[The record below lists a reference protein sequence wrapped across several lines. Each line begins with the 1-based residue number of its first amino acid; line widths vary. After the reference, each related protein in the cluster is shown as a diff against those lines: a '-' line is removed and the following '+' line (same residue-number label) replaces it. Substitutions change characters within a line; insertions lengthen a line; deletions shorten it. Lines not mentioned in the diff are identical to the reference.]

1 MKSNKG
7 ITLVALVITIIVL
20 LILAGVSISLVV
32 GDNGVLTQAK
42 TSSDKTKISQFKEA
56 LGIAINDVQTAYFAN
71 YANNATTRF
80 DTTGSGA
87 TEVKGE
93 VTLETINAA
102 LEKQGYQIKDEAD
115 RTGNITTTPSK
126 IEITTKSNPTD
137 FLAVKVTRS
146 SADGVGVTT
155 VFAKEMNEE
164 VTNSSNSADPTS
176 SWEE

>member
-71 YANNATTRF
+71 YANVATTEF
-80 DTTGSGA
+80 NTEINNTT
-87 TEVKGE
+87 
-93 VTLETINAA
+93 LNDA
-102 LEKQGYQIKDEAD
+102 LKKQGYKLGGSLSNLSTSEQTVYVTANQSTATDKLYFKISRPSGTNGIGIK
-115 RTGNITTTPSK
+115 
-126 IEITTKSNPTD
+126 
-137 FLAVKVTRS
+137 
-146 SADGVGVTT
+146 T
-155 VFAKEMNEE
+155 VFSTKL
-164 VTNSSNSADPTS
+164 NSDSDYEA
-176 SWEE
+176 E